1 VLQHSLLKRNLVPR
15 FERRAASR
23 KQGADMT
30 KTFGGKI
37 ESQDDWNEKS
47 LSL

>member
-1 VLQHSLLKRNLVPR
+1 MRG
-15 FERRAASR
+15 AAR
-23 KQGADMT
+23 KQGMDTT
-30 KTFGGKI
+30 KTFSGKI